1 MSEQIGKVM
10 PGDVIMPGDVFR
22 RNADGSITPLI
33 NLSNGVPLSPDYL
46 PPATPRL
53 DRLEDSSRSYRL
65 PIGRDAE
72 TRELVY
78 SGLRVESVSPL
89 RIALY
94 MTGGGIIGLLVGLA
108 WQHFHP

>member
-1 MSEQIGKVM
+1 VSEQIGKVM

-46 PPATPRL
+46 PPVTPAQMG
-53 DRLEDSSRSYRL
+53 EYRL
-65 PIGRDAE
+65 PIGRD
-72 TRELVY
+72 TKTGELVY
-78 SGLRVESVSPL
+78 SVLRGENVSPW

-94 MTGGGIIGLLVGLA
+94 MTGGGIIGLLLGLA
-108 WQHFHP
+108 WQHVHP